1 MLIETSAAPVS
12 KPRPSTTEPGAR
24 TYTPDPQRQVRQ
36 ERWRSR
42 GASRSSPTKGSTTTS
57 PPPRRR
63 DTRRPLSTAFA
74 AEVKG
79 SGPPRCEFSRP
90 GVVPKHPALVAPIL
104 VAAEEGPAVRDLA
117 AGENSSHP
125 HPKHAHIGRGCC
137 PTRSREW
144 AHGAPNQAPPMDP
157 HLPGRPCI
165 DAPSSRQSQRRTQ
178 IARRGGGGRVAHVFH
193 RGSPRRG
200 RGQVCRSSCHP
211 LVRIGG
217 GARYPIEQRRG
228 QLHLPTARRN
238 DAVPQQ

>member
-1 MLIETSAAPVS
+1 MRV
-12 KPRPSTTEPGAR
+12 
-24 TYTPDPQRQVRQ
+24 
-36 ERWRSR
+36 
-42 GASRSSPTKGSTTTS
+42 
-57 PPPRRR
+57 
-63 DTRRPLSTAFA
+63 
-74 AEVKG
+74 
-79 SGPPRCEFSRP
+79 SRP
-90 GVVPKHPALVAPIL
+90 AVVPKRPALVAPIL
-104 VAAEEGPAVRDLA
+104 AAAEEGPAVRDLA
-117 AGENSSHP
+117 AGESSSHP

-157 HLPGRPCI
+157 HLPGRPCR
-165 DAPSSRQSQRRTQ
+165 DAPSSRQSRRRTQ

-193 RGSPRRG
+193 RGSPRRS